1 MKTKSFPGP
10 ARPVCR
16 RGERGFT
23 VIEILAVLALI
34 GLLLGVLITNTDRI
48 FGQGQT
54 AVAGIFVRNT
64 VSVPLLGYRRDLG
77 DYPSTQEGLQALVT
91 APAARTEAWRGPY
104 LEAPGGRLPV
114 DPWGEPYQYRYPGTK
129 NTSGYDIFSKGP
141 DKQPD
146 TSDDIGNW

>member
-1 MKTKSFPGP
+1 MKNNPSLTV
-10 ARPVCR
+10 ARR
-16 RGERGFT
+16 RHRGFT

-64 VSVPLLGYRRDLG
+64 VSVPLLGYRRDMG
-77 DYPSTQEGLQALVT
+77 DYPSTQEGLQVLVT
-91 APAARTEAWRGPY
+91 PPSTRAEAWHGPY
-104 LEAPGGRLPV
+104 MDAPGGRLPV
-114 DPWGEPYQYRYPGTK
+114 DPWGQPYQYRYPGTK
-129 NTSGYDIFSKGP
+129 NPGGYDVFSKGP

-146 TSDDIGNW
+146 TADDIGNW